1 MMNYRQMVDAAVK
14 GGSGEKAMWA
24 SIDVTNELMEY
35 LEYKD
40 PATFEKF
47 MRKSYEAMC
56 GKHYNRYFAEEDV
69 AKLHYTDK
77 DGKEHHGAYWTIEQI
92 KEATAEKKFPQGT
105 TDWDK
110 YVAYNYIKATLMG
123 ELNDEEIFSV
133 AYALFFKSEKS
144 IGIWDFYSKM
154 LA

>member
-1 MMNYRQMVDAAVK
+1 MVDAAVK

-24 SIDVTNELMEY
+24 SIDVTNELMEM
-35 LEYKD
+35 LEEKH
-40 PATFEKF
+40 PALYEEF
-47 MRKSYEAMC
+47 MRKSYEAMN

-69 AKLHYTDK
+69 SKLHYTDK

-110 YVAYNYIKATLMG
+110 YVAYNYIKATLMS

-133 AYALFFKSEKS
+133 THALFFKSEKS
-144 IGIWDFYSKM
+144 IGVWSFYSKM